1 MHRYI
6 LMLVVVIT
14 VLSPTLILCT
24 DTMDNKDKDKH
35 AQTVTVKTNNT
46 GGKTKITISTPPA
59 DKNKNSVKTLNKEN
73 KKLKKELKKTEKKI
87 DKNNKK
93 IEKKKKKKKQEKKAK
108 NIQKKNKQDKKKQTK
123 ITVKSKDGKKVKV
136 TVKAGNATV
145 VTGPYRVKKGAKIID
160 EDKVRHQKL
169 LKRINE
175 LEGTLKRA
183 SKRMHDLTDENFR
196 DNINF
201 QLESL
206 LNKIQYKGDVVV
218 KVKRPPPKDPIDFR
232 GEMQH
237 RKESKKRQIKRINQ
251 IIKVGNVPL
260 PKHTI
265 DIDPKVVKISKLKE
279 DHFKKKNIVP
289 QTSAPSLPSKQQ
301 SGVRPSNGNKAGRMK
316 RRGRAIKR
324 KDRKAVVLDKSSFER
339 NKRAKTVLQV

>member
-1 MHRYI
+1 MHRYT

-73 KKLKKELKKTEKKI
+73 KKLKKELKKTEEKI

-93 IEKKKKKKKQEKKAK
+93 IEKKKKKQEKKAK